1 MKVIINGAGIA
12 GTTLACWLGKYGHEV
27 LLVEQASQLR
37 AGGYII
43 NLWGIGYDVVEKMGL
58 LPRLQGLQYYAD
70 ELRLVD
76 QQGRTCGGYPARV
89 LLRLTHGRLM
99 ALARSDIARTIHGQ
113 LDGKVEML
121 FGDSLAAIED
131 GEKHVTVRFNHASE
145 REVDLVV
152 GADGLHSHVRQLMFG
167 PERSFEF
174 PLGCHVAAF
183 EIEGYRPRDELVSV
197 MYGAPGRYISRF
209 PIRGDK
215 TLFFMVFRD
224 EYLLGGVPSGRVER
238 KSALAEVFADVG
250 WECAQIFSGLKNV
263 DDIYF
268 DSVSQIRMDRWTKG
282 RVALVGDAAACPSLI
297 AGEGAGLAIA
307 EAYVLAGEIH
317 KSGGDHALAF
327 SRYEER
333 MRPFLARKQ
342 KSAEK
347 LVPSFVPKSSFGISA
362 RNFATRLMRLPV
374 FPELLMG
381 RHLHD
386 DIELPDY

>member
-1 MKVIINGAGIA
+1 MKIVINGSGIA
-12 GTTLACWLGKYGHEV
+12 GTTLAYWLSKYGHDV
-27 LLVEQASQLR
+27 VLVEQAPSLR

-43 NLWGIGYDVVEKMGL
+43 NLWGIGYDVVEKMGV
-58 LPRLQGLQYYAD
+58 LPRLQDLQYFAD

-76 QQGRTCGGYPARV
+76 AQGRTCGGYPASV
-89 LLRLTHGRLM
+89 LLRLTQGRLM
-99 ALARSDIARTIHGQ
+99 ALARSDIARTIHDQ
-113 LDGKVEML
+113 LNGKVEMI

-131 GEKHVTVRFNHASE
+131 GESHVKVCFNHAPG
-145 REVDLVV
+145 REVDLVI
-152 GADGLHSHVRQLMFG
+152 GADGLHSRVRQLAFG
-167 PERSFEF
+167 PESRFEF

-183 EIEGYRPRDELVSV
+183 EIEGYRPRDELISV
-197 MYGAPGRYISRF
+197 MHGAPGRYISRF
-209 PIRGDK
+209 PTRDDK
-215 TLFFMVFRD
+215 TVFFMVLRD
-224 EYLLGGVPSGRVER
+224 EYLPGGLPPARSAR
-238 KSALAEVFADVG
+238 KAALTKVFADVG
-250 WECAQIFSGLKNV
+250 WECPGIFAGLERV

-268 DSVSQIRMDRWTKG
+268 DSVSQIRMDRWTRG

-297 AGEGAGLAIA
+297 SGEGAGLAIA

-317 KSGGDHALAF
+317 KSCGDHALAF
-327 SRYEER
+327 ARYEAR

-342 KSAEK
+342 KSAAK
-347 LVPSFVPKSSFGISA
+347 LVPSFVPKSSLGISA